1 MEENA
6 LKVEKTAKPNH
17 SRVLEALQKIVGKDY
32 VSDRSEECYYYS
44 SDPSAEEACAPDFV
58 VLPSSVE
65 EVQDVL
71 RLANKERVPVTPR
84 VGGLTLSGL
93 AIPYGGGILLDLKR
107 MNRILE
113 VNEHSMYAVV
123 ECGVTTGQL
132 KTYLEENHPDLW
144 FCQPHA
150 PQSVGVISNA
160 VIYGAGQ
167 VSLGYGVSSDMVN
180 GLEVVLPTGEILRT
194 GSCALGRS
202 WATRYCLPDFAGLF
216 LGWFGAT
223 GVITKASIQLW
234 PKPKVRDAL
243 FYKIDRVEDTVD
255 ILLKLTKSETCDDI
269 YINSWTGTS
278 TKRYYMPDKPEGMPE
293 ITMDVIL
300 SGKSQEELDLKKR
313 AVGGIIEDAMRRGVK
328 VEEFEPPFFLKVA
341 MLMVPQ
347 PLPFMDLMFGGGA
360 EYLGCYIPT
369 EATGEAYKRG
379 VEIAKRYGF
388 QYLHVVRPFRAGHVT
403 GIMYAFPFDKRN
415 PETVDRLLNVLMAI
429 CDMAIELG
437 GVPWKPSPTVQKAI
451 LRHVDPEFVEFMRKI
466 KRMLDPNGIMAPG
479 QWVL

>member
-1 MEENA
+1 M
-6 LKVEKTAKPNH
+6 
-17 SRVLEALQKIVGKDY
+17 GKNF
-32 VSDRSEECYYYS
+32 VTDRREECYYYS
-44 SDPSAEEACAPDFV
+44 SDPSAEEPCTPEFV
-58 VLPSSVE
+58 VLPGSVE
-65 EVQDVL
+65 EIQEVL
-71 RLANKERVPVTPR
+71 RLANREKIPVTPR
-84 VGGLTLSGL
+84 MGGLTLSGL

-113 VNEHSMYAVV
+113 VNEDSMYAVV

-180 GLEVVLPTGEILRT
+180 GLEIVLPTGEVLRT
-194 GSCALGRS
+194 GSCALGKS
-202 WATRYCLPDFAGLF
+202 WATKYCLPDFTGLF
-216 LGWFGAT
+216 LGWFGTT
-223 GVITKASIQLW
+223 GIITKASIQLW
-234 PKPKVRDAL
+234 PKPKVRDTL

-255 ILLKLTKSETCDDI
+255 ILLKLTKSEVCDDI

-278 TKRYYMPDKPEGMPE
+278 TKRYYMSEKPEGMPE

-300 SGKSQEELDLKKR
+300 GAKSQEEMDLKKR
-313 AVGGIIEDAMRRGVK
+313 VVGGIIEEAMKKGVK
-328 VEEFEPPFFLKVA
+328 VEEFDPPFFLKIA

-369 EATGEAYKRG
+369 EATGKAYERG
-379 VEIAKRYGF
+379 IEIAKKYGF
-388 QYLHVVRPFRAGHVT
+388 QYLHVVRPFRTGHIT

-415 PETVDRLLNVLMAI
+415 PEIVNKLLKVLVEI

-437 GVPWKPSPTVQKAI
+437 GVPWKPSPTVQKVVLERA
-451 LRHVDPEFVEFMRKI
+451 DPEYVEFMRKI
-466 KRMLDPNGIMAPG
+466 KKMLDPNGIMAPG